1 MSKCGFV
8 LCRCF
13 VWLATEGLEHSALK
27 SNCIILCFC
36 DFHLAVVTSDL
47 ASILETCTEFQSE
60 CFTHELTLLFE
71 MLKNILSL
79 LLCKAPLAG
88 GAGRKCV
95 SFECPFTSLHYGISV
110 EAQAQALT

>member
-8 LCRCF
+8 LRRCF
-13 VWLATEGLEHSALK
+13 VWLATEDLEHSALK

-60 CFTHELTLLFE
+60 CFTHELTLPFE
-71 MLKNILSL
+71 MLK
-79 LLCKAPLAG
+79 
-88 GAGRKCV
+88 
-95 SFECPFTSLHYGISV
+95 TSLVYCF
-110 EAQAQALT
+110 AKLP